1 MNEGPESLLTAAEV
15 VVSVLKEFQT
25 ESVVIG
31 AVALAAHHYVRF
43 TEVLDIGMNAD
54 QQNFRAIAEA
64 LRARGFQVRLREPD
78 ADDPLSGVIDVE
90 CSSGLIQIVN
100 FGQTFPAVIEDAI
113 IEATL
118 AVRPESPLRV
128 APLPHL
134 VALKLYAGGFKSKAD
149 VVELL
154 RRNADADLNEVSR
167 LCEKYRLRGLSE
179 LLEEARK

>member
-1 MNEGPESLLTAAEV
+1 
-15 VVSVLKEFQT
+15 
-25 ESVVIG
+25 
-31 AVALAAHHYVRF
+31 
-43 TEVLDIGMNAD
+43 
-54 QQNFRAIAEA
+54 
-64 LRARGFQVRLREPD
+64 
-78 ADDPLSGVIDVE
+78 
-90 CSSGLIQIVN
+90 
-100 FGQTFPAVIEDAI
+100 VIEDAI

-154 RRNADADLNEVSR
+154 RRNADADLNVVSR